1 MPKISLIISSD
12 KLDKLYPAAILANT
26 SANMGW
32 KAELFFTFWGLIAL
46 RKGGGPPEVSSDYSQ
61 YKGSLAK
68 MVESG
73 ALPEWKVLLREAKK
87 GGKVKIY
94 ACSTTMGAFNI
105 KEEDLEDFVDGVVGA
120 STFLSKAENAQ
131 ITLFVS

>member
-1 MPKISLIISSD
+1 MPKLSLIISSD
-12 KLDKLYPAAILANT
+12 KLDKLYPAAILANA
-26 SANMGW
+26 SAKMGW
-32 KAELFFTFWGLIAL
+32 EAELFFTFWSLMAL
-46 RKGGGPPEVSSDYSQ
+46 RKGGEPSGVSSDYSQ
-61 YKGSLAK
+61 YKESLVK

-73 ALPEWKVLLREAKK
+73 ALPEWRALLKEAKK
-87 GGKVKIY
+87 EGKVKVY

-131 ITLFVS
+131 VTLFIS